1 MASISTSKTGAR
13 RLLFFNADGERKS
26 LHLGKVP
33 KKQATTIQ
41 SHVEAI
47 VAAHAAK
54 MSPPIETSTWLG
66 GISDRL
72 HAKLAKQGL
81 AASREVRAANS
92 KNELKLFLD
101 ALFESRSDIKKST
114 KTAYNHTRRCLV
126 SFFTPQKRI
135 ADITVADANKWKR
148 WLTDN
153 QKLSE
158 STIRRRCGV
167 ARQFFN
173 EAVDDRLISV
183 NPFGKMKGI
192 GVQSN
197 RERDYF
203 VTRSEAARVLDACP
217 NAEWRLI
224 FALSRFGG
232 LRCPSEHLKLCW
244 GDIDLA
250 GGRMTVHSP
259 KTEHHRGK
267 DKRVVPIF
275 SELREYLEDAQEL
288 AGDLANNPA
297 EPVISRYREGAN
309 LRTQLERIIRRA
321 GLKPWPK
328 LFQNLRASRQTELAK
343 DHPIHVAC
351 AWIGNSPRVAGN
363 HYLQVTDAD
372 FEVALKPT
380 KKVTQKTTQSAAG
393 RGKLEWTGKDTNPQK
408 SPENAKTPTKSGSA
422 SGRAKTRTWDLS
434 LIRAAL

>member
-1 MASISTSKTGAR
+1 MASISTSKTGVR
-13 RLLFFNADGERKS
+13 RLLYFNVNGERKT

-33 KKQATTIQ
+33 KKQAETIQ
-41 SHVEAI
+41 SHVEAL

-54 MSPPIETSTWLG
+54 MSPPLETSIWLG
-66 GISDRL
+66 AVGDKL
-72 HAKLAKQGL
+72 HAKLAKQSLVSARG
-81 AASREVRAANS
+81 AKVTCYED
-92 KNELKLFLD
+92 KLKPFLD
-101 ALFESRSDIKKST
+101 ALFKSRSDIKKST
-114 KTAYNHTRRCLV
+114 KAAYNHTRRCLIN
-126 SFFTPQKRI
+126 FFAAEKRI
-135 ADITVADANKWKR
+135 VDITVADANKWKR
-148 WLTDN
+148 WLADN

-203 VTRSEAARVLDACP
+203 VTRSETASVLDVCP
-217 NAEWRLI
+217 DAEWRLI
-224 FALSRFGG
+224 FALSRYGG

-267 DKRVVPIF
+267 EKRVVPIF
-275 SELREYLEDAQEL
+275 PELREYLEDVQEL
-288 AGDLANNPA
+288 AGDLANNST

-343 DHPIHVAC
+343 EHPIHVAC

-363 HYLQVTDAD
+363 HYLQVTDTD

-380 KKVTQKTTQSAAG
+380 EKATQKTTQSAAD
-393 RGKLEWTGKDTNPQK
+393 RGKLEWT
-408 SPENAKTPTKSGSA
+408 
-422 SGRAKTRTWDLS
+422 
-434 LIRAAL
+434 